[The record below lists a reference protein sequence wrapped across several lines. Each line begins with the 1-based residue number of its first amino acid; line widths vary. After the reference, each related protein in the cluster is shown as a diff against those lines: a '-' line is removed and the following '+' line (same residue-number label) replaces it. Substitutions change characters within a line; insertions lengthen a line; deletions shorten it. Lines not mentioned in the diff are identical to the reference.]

1 MRILLLPLLLVL
13 TDVHCWVP
21 AACPGRSKSR
31 LHSTTPSAS
40 SVAEDVR
47 ETDIDAAS
55 NNHTIIPMTGGISMS
70 LTELSFYLGGTGRA
84 KLVWDCYRV
93 GIDPQKIYS
102 TSVMDDDDDDDDD
115 DDAAVSELLP
125 AKRRTQRLG
134 TEALQKLADTYP
146 GLGKIEDGIASLS
159 HLSTSFDSTT
169 KMLLRLQDGLQVET
183 VIIPFGG
190 RSTLCIS
197 SQVGCKQGMST
208 DCC

>member
-102 TSVMDDDDDDDDD
+102 TSVMDDDDDDD
-115 DDAAVSELLP
+115 AAV
-125 AKRRTQRLG
+125 TQRLG